1 MESELTVCWVRR
13 VIAQLHT
20 SCTFPRVRMCDVCVC
35 ARPGFRRGEFSWA
48 CDEGTLE
55 PLVSY

>member
-1 MESELTVCWVRR
+1 MESELMVCWVRR

-20 SCTFPRVRMCDVCVC
+20 SRTVQCVRMCVMSVC
-35 ARPGFRRGEFSWA
+35 ARARE
-48 CDEGTLE
+48 CDEGKVE

>member
-1 MESELTVCWVRR
+1 MKSELMVCWVRR

-20 SCTFPRVRMCDVCVC
+20 SCTVPCVRMCVMSVC
-35 ARPGFRRGEFSWA
+35 ARAREFFWA

>member
-1 MESELTVCWVRR
+1 MESELMVCWVLR
-13 VIAQLHT
+13 VIHFVYGSVCAH
-20 SCTFPRVRMCDVCVC
+20 VCDVCVC

-55 PLVSY
+55 PLVYY